1 MRIANLLK
9 PAQRK
14 LLVVGATAV
23 AGAAVFATS
32 SAAVEAINNAQNGTT
47 TMLANTDTPSTTIA
61 APVANPNLAQGT
73 TATATGQESD
83 QFSAAQVVD
92 GDASTRWA
100 GMAGETNGDQALTI
114 DLGKIQIVS
123 ELDLLFKS
131 TTTDYEVLTSPD
143 GKDYTPRLTVKDS
156 EMKKAYSLPII
167 FSATPVRY
175 IQYHQLKN
183 TKPSGSINWYASS
196 IYEIEAYSTKRV
208 LSSLNLDAKQI
219 TLTPGEN
226 KDLTYTT
233 APTGLVLNEENSDIQ
248 WSSSDDA
255 IVSVTDGKLTAKGAG
270 TATVALTDKVT
281 GLHSETQVTVLS
293 QVESDTTLAMMRER
307 WLNRL
312 MPKSPDLTNPNIRAY
327 LKSVADKSDE
337 LWRTMNR
344 SANRTTIWV
353 KVPTAS
359 ASADMTS
366 TFVNIKA
373 LTLGYCDPLS
383 QQYKDPDVYAAIID
397 ALDYMITTKKYNGT
411 YHSDNWWD
419 WNIGSSQPLVDT
431 LMLLYDDLK
440 AKDPTALAK
449 YVKPITL
456 YDAAP
461 DVMFTGGK
469 ATGANLTD
477 IALAVLGSGLLVND
491 TNRIALVQQ
500 QMPEVLG
507 FSQTGDGMYADGS
520 FVQHE
525 KHAYN
530 GAYGADMLR
539 GIARIVTTLDSTP
552 WAIKDKQLVPY
563 FQYVQ
568 KGSVELIVNG
578 RMPSMFS
585 GRSISRGAGLSPDA
599 PELYSGKKSFDGL
612 SMVAPIAPVALR
624 NEIYQE
630 IATSIREVG
639 DRFNYFENPR
649 DYGTL
654 VDLQRAVDAGQGQI
668 SELPVINIL
677 AKINRIVQRTP
688 SYSVGISM
696 YSDKVF
702 TYEYGNG
709 ENRHAFHTADGMF
722 YLYNDDLTQ
731 FGEGFWP
738 TVDPYRLPGTT
749 VDTIPLKDGAHAG
762 KTSPEKWVGG
772 SKDSDVAAIG
782 MALNK
787 TNLEQNLVAKKSW
800 FLLNGQIVNLG
811 AGING
816 STTADIETILDN
828 RILSTPDTKV
838 TVDGAAFK
846 NRTTVNSWANI
857 NTGKTKTNVGYI
869 VANGNDTVTASEAA
883 RTGKYADI
891 NPTHGTPKVYTFDYL
906 TLAINHG
913 KKVTNGKYEYVTV
926 PGATDERIAKLAAN
940 PEYQVLANTA
950 DVQAINNNDRILAN
964 VWTKAENLADLLS
977 VDQPSSLIVKRLGN
991 NDYQISIS
999 DPTQS
1004 NEKVTL
1010 KFSHTITASP
1020 ESDAAFAVQGN
1031 NLIFNS
1037 ANLNGTSRSI
1047 TIHVD
1052 APKDEQTT
1060 TSKPSS
1066 TKPTGTNHQ
1075 TGDQP
1080 KANHQKEDSET
1091 TTQTS
1096 EPAATPKAGKKVI
1109 NSDKRK
1115 TNLPNTG
1122 ENMFSTVIVGVIGA
1136 AIIGI
1141 LALLAF
1147 NRRKHLN

>member
-1 MRIANLLK
+1 MRKAVHLK
-9 PAQRK
+9 LAQRK
-14 LLVVGATAV
+14 WLVAGATVV
-23 AGAAVFATS
+23 AGAAVFATAS
-32 SAAVEAINNAQNGTT
+32 TAVEATNNAQNSATT
-47 TMLANTDTPSTTIA
+47 TLVSTDTPSTTVTTPA
-61 APVANPNLAQGT
+61 ANPNLAQGT
-73 TATATGQESD
+73 AATATGQESD
-83 QFSAAQVVD
+83 QFSAAMVVD

-100 GMAGETNGDQALTI
+100 GAAGETNGDQTLTI
-114 DLGKIQIVS
+114 DLGKVQTIS
-123 ELDLLFKS
+123 ELDLSFKS

-143 GKDYTPRLTVKDS
+143 GKNYTPRLTVKDT
-156 EMKKAYSLPII
+156 EVKKAYSLPIV

-175 IQYHQLKN
+175 TQYHQLKN

-196 IYEIEAYSTKRV
+196 IYEIEAYSAKRV
-208 LSSLNLDAKQI
+208 LSSLQLDAKQI

-233 APTGLVLNEENSDIQ
+233 TPTGLVLNEENSNLQ
-248 WSSSDDA
+248 WFSSDDA
-255 IVSVTDGKLTAKGAG
+255 IVSVANGKLTAMGAG
-270 TATVALTDKVT
+270 TATVSLTDKVT

-293 QVESDTTLAMMRER
+293 QIESDTTLAMMRER

-312 MPKSPDLTNPNIRAY
+312 MPKAPDLTNPNIRAY

-337 LWRTMNR
+337 LWNTMDR
-344 SANRTTIWV
+344 SADRTTIWA

-383 QQYKDPDVYAAIID
+383 QQYKDPAVYQAIID

-477 IALAVLGSGLLVND
+477 IALAVLGSGLLVDD

-539 GIARIVTTLDSTP
+539 GIARIVATLDSTP
-552 WAIKDKQLVPY
+552 WAIKDEQLVPY

-612 SMVAPIAPVALR
+612 SMVASIAPVALR

-654 VDLQRAVDAGQGQI
+654 VDLQKAVDAGQGQI

-677 AKINRIVQRTP
+677 AKINRVVQRTP

-738 TVDPYRLPGTT
+738 TVDPYRLPGIT
-749 VDTIPLKDGAHAG
+749 VDTIPLADGAHAG

-772 SKDSDVAAIG
+772 SKDNEVAAIG

-787 TNLEQNLVAKKSW
+787 TNLKQNLIAKKSW

-846 NRTTVNSWANI
+846 NGTTVNSWANI

-869 VANGNDTVTASEAA
+869 VAAGNDNVTASEAA

-913 KKVTNGKYEYVTV
+913 QKVTNGKYEYVTV
-926 PGATDERIAKLAAN
+926 PGATDEQIAKLAAN

-950 DVQAINNNDRILAN
+950 DVQAIKDGNRMLAN
-964 VWTKAENLADLLS
+964 VWTKAENLSDLLS
-977 VDQPSSLIVKRLGN
+977 VDQPSSLIVKDLGN
-991 NDYQISIS
+991 NDYQINIS

-1004 NEKVTL
+1004 NEKITL
-1010 KFSHTITASP
+1010 KFNHDITASADVD
-1020 ESDAAFAVQGN
+1020 SVFAVKGDL
-1031 NLIFNS
+1031 LIFDS
-1037 ANLNGTSRSI
+1037 TNLNGASRSV
-1047 TIHVD
+1047 TIHVNS
-1052 APKDEQTT
+1052 PKGEQSVTD
-1060 TSKPSS
+1060 KPDT
-1066 TKPTGTNHQ
+1066 TKPVVTENHESNKLQ
-1075 TGDQP
+1075 SGS
-1080 KANHQKEDSET
+1080 HQSNRSAV
-1091 TTQTS
+1091 TQT
-1096 EPAATPKAGKKVI
+1096 PATQKATKKVL

-1115 TNLPNTG
+1115 TSLPNTG
-1122 ENMFSTVIVGVIGA
+1122 ESMFSAVLAGLIGAVIV
-1136 AIIGI
+1136 GI
-1141 LALLAF
+1141 LALQIF
-1147 NRRKHLN
+1147 NHRKYLS